1 MRIIPWF
8 IGILALSAVM
18 AQLPVQESPVTAQAP
33 VAQGSNNC
41 SPGCYR
47 CYSYSVCYECYS
59 GYYLSNAKC
68 YRQSG
73 SNSSGGVSWLFIICC
88 ILCCGGCCFG
98 AARYAETHGH
108 ELHDHRE
115 TDYHHHTPCPH
126 ENDHRREMQDMTDPY
141 GNPMMAGANLHG
153 YNPPAHHMHG
163 QPYVPPPPIQGMPAP
178 YGYGPS
184 VGFDSH
190 NHPISSGYTPPP
202 MTNYTY
208 GAPADGLH
216 INQQPQRGLQPLQN
230 TGSALPPGFL
240 GGPSPYP
247 NTSQPGARDSQLP
260 ADHKGF
266 SYPSQVD
273 QKSPGNTD
281 SSKAQYESVLVAP
294 KKDDSPGKAKENEK
308 NAEKEKLVPKVT
320 QSEILPK
327 TEKQE

>member
-73 SNSSGGVSWLFIICC
+73 SNSSGGVSWLLIICC

-115 TDYHHHTPCPH
+115 TDYHHHSPCPH
-126 ENDHRREMQDMTDPY
+126 ENDHRREMQDMNDPY

-216 INQQPQRGLQPLQN
+216 INQQPQRG
-230 TGSALPPGFL
+230 
-240 GGPSPYP
+240 
-247 NTSQPGARDSQLP
+247 
-260 ADHKGF
+260 F
-266 SYPSQVD
+266 SHFKIQ
-273 QKSPGNTD
+273 
-281 SSKAQYESVLVAP
+281 VAP
-294 KKDDSPGKAKENEK
+294 CLQDFWEAPHHTRTLLSQAPETVNCLPIIKVSAILHKSIKKVQETLIALRHSMKA
-308 NAEKEKLVPKVT
+308 
-320 QSEILPK
+320 S
-327 TEKQE
+327 